1 MRILFTAYAVRTH
14 FFSMVSL
21 AHALDTAGHEV
32 RVASQPEL
40 VPEITRAGLTA
51 VPVGRDHQLW
61 RVLRARHGDERWSAL
76 PPFDVADV
84 PGELLSLEYLR
95 AGYADVV
102 PWWFR
107 LVNEP
112 LVDELVGLCRW
123 WEPDLVVWEPGTFAG
138 AVAARACGA
147 AHGRLTWGVDFF
159 GRVREQFVRL
169 AAAESAAGGS
179 SGGSGGVPGG
189 DPLGEWLGE
198 LAGRYGVGFDEE
210 LTTGQFTVDQ
220 LPEAFRLEAN
230 IGYVPMRFG
239 VYNGVS
245 VVPRW
250 LWEAPV
256 RPRVGFTLGLS
267 AVERLAG
274 YSVSVVEILKAL
286 AGLDVEVVAALSGA
300 EGVRAELEGSGVG
313 ADRVRVEEFVPLAA
327 LAPTCAVMVHH
338 GGFGTIGTT
347 SLHAVPQLAL
357 AEQLDAIWLARGVTS
372 YGAGTDL
379 RVAEAT
385 GERVA
390 HEVRRMLTET
400 SYAEGARRLR
410 ADMLA
415 MPAPAEAVPH
425 LLHLAERHRRPPT
438 ANPYRA
444 PNTRRKATT

>member
-1 MRILFTAYAVRTH
+1 MTMRILFTAYAVRTH

-61 RVLRARHGDERWSAL
+61 RVLKARHGDERWSAL

-112 LVDELVGLCRW
+112 LVDELVGFCRW

-138 AVAARACGA
+138 GVAARVCGA

-169 AAAESAAGGS
+169 AGEAGEPAGGA
-179 SGGSGGVPGG
+179 G
-189 DPLGEWLGE
+189 DALGAWLGE
-198 LAGRYGVGFDEE
+198 LGRRHGVGYDEE

-220 LPEAFRLEAN
+220 LPEAFRLDTAG
-230 IGYVPMRFG
+230 IRYLPMRFG

-250 LWEAPV
+250 LWEVPV

-274 YSVSVVEILKAL
+274 YSVSVVEILRAL
-286 AGLDVEVVAALSGA
+286 AALDVEVVAALPGA
-300 EGVRAELEGSGVG
+300 GEIREELGGVVG
-313 ADRVRVEEFVPLAA
+313 ERVRVEEFVPLAA

-347 SLHAVPQLAL
+347 SLHAVPQLAV
-357 AEQLDAIWLARGVTS
+357 AEEIDAPILARGLAA
-372 YGAGTDL
+372 YGAGIDL
-379 RVAEAT
+379 PVAEAT

-390 HEVRRMLTET
+390 HEVRRLLTESSFT
-400 SYAEGARRLR
+400 EGARRLR
-410 ADMLA
+410 ADMRA
-415 MPAPAEAVPH
+415 MPSAADVVPD
-425 LLHLAERHRRPPT
+425 LVRIAERHRGR
-438 ANPYRA
+438 
-444 PNTRRKATT
+444 

>member
-1 MRILFTAYAVRTH
+1 MSMRILFTAYAVRTH

-61 RVLRARHGDERWSAL
+61 RVLKARHGDERWSAL

-84 PGELLSLEYLR
+84 PGELLSLDYLR
-95 AGYADVV
+95 AGYGDVV

-123 WEPDLVVWEPGTFAG
+123 WEPELVVWEPGTFAG
-138 AVAARACGA
+138 GVAARVCGA

-169 AAAESAAGGS
+169 AGEAGEPV
-179 SGGSGGVPGG
+179 GGAG
-189 DPLGEWLGE
+189 DPLGAWLSE
-198 LAGRYGVGFDEE
+198 LGGRYGVAYDEE

-220 LPEAFRLEAN
+220 LPEPFRLETGIA
-230 IGYVPMRFG
+230 YLPMRFG

-250 LWEAPV
+250 LWEVPV

-286 AGLDVEVVAALSGA
+286 AALDVEVVAALPGA
-300 EGVRAELEGSGVG
+300 VG
-313 ADRVRVEEFVPLAA
+313 IREQLGAVVGDRVRVEEFVPLAA

-347 SLHAVPQLAL
+347 SLHAVPQLAV
-357 AEQLDAIWLARGVTS
+357 AEEIDAPILARGLAA
-372 YGAGTDL
+372 YGAGVDL
-379 RVAEAT
+379 PVAEAT

-390 HEVRRMLTET
+390 HEVRRLLTESSFT
-400 SYAEGARRLR
+400 EGARRLR
-410 ADMLA
+410 ADMRA
-415 MPAPAEAVPH
+415 MPSAADVVPE
-425 LLHLAERHRRPPT
+425 LVRIAERHQGR
-438 ANPYRA
+438 
-444 PNTRRKATT
+444 

>member
-1 MRILFTAYAVRTH
+1 MSMRILFTAYAVRTH

-61 RVLRARHGDERWSAL
+61 RVLKARHGDERWSAL

-84 PGELLSLEYLR
+84 PGELLSLGYLR
-95 AGYADVV
+95 AGYGDVV

-123 WEPDLVVWEPGTFAG
+123 WEPELVVWEPGTFAG
-138 AVAARACGA
+138 GVAARVCGA

-169 AAAESAAGGS
+169 AGEAGEPV
-179 SGGSGGVPGG
+179 GGAG
-189 DPLGEWLGE
+189 DPLGAWLSDLG
-198 LAGRYGVGFDEE
+198 GRYGVAYDEE

-220 LPEAFRLEAN
+220 LPEAFRLETG
-230 IGYVPMRFG
+230 IEYLPMRFG

-250 LWEAPV
+250 LWEVPV

-274 YSVSVVEILKAL
+274 YAVSVVEILKAL
-286 AGLDVEVVAALSGA
+286 AALDVEVVAAVPGA
-300 EGVRAELEGSGVG
+300 AEIREELGAVG
-313 ADRVRVEEFVPLAA
+313 DRVRVEEFVPLAA

-347 SLHAVPQLAL
+347 SLHAVPQLAV
-357 AEQLDAIWLARGVTS
+357 AEEIDAPILARGLAA
-372 YGAGTDL
+372 YGAGVDL
-379 RVAEAT
+379 PVAEAT

-390 HEVRRMLTET
+390 HEVRRLLTESSFT
-400 SYAEGARRLR
+400 EGARRLR
-410 ADMLA
+410 ADMRA
-415 MPAPAEAVPH
+415 MPSAADVVPE
-425 LLHLAERHRRPPT
+425 LVRIAERHRGR
-438 ANPYRA
+438 
-444 PNTRRKATT
+444 